1 MLHTW
6 FPSTSQGWN
15 DPTWSLSVEALFYAS
30 FPFFATRIARIRA
43 DKVKPLLAI
52 AFGAIV
58 LLAVARQ
65 WVDSQGGDFDTIRY
79 YFIRLPLSRLPE
91 FLLGVLLGRWFMDRQ
106 AAGNT
111 SSQSGTSVMGAIA
124 ACVAIMAMSG
134 FIPPAFQ
141 TVALVPAIA
150 WLLVSAARGG
160 GWVSHFL
167 AAPFMLLLGEASY
180 SLYLIHGPVR
190 AVFESL
196 AHRFVDVTSDSIP
209 LLLLY
214 LVSAIAASILMH
226 KCIEIPARNWIRNRF
241 N

>member
-1 MLHTW
+1 
-6 FPSTSQGWN
+6 
-15 DPTWSLSVEALFYAS
+15 
-30 FPFFATRIARIRA
+30 
-43 DKVKPLLAI
+43 
-52 AFGAIV
+52 
-58 LLAVARQ
+58 
-65 WVDSQGGDFDTIRY
+65 
-79 YFIRLPLSRLPE
+79 
-91 FLLGVLLGRWFMDRQ
+91 MDRQ